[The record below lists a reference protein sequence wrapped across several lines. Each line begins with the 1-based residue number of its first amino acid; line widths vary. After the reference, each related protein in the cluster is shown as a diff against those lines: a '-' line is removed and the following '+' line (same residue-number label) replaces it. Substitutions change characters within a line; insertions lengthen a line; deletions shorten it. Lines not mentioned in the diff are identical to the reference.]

1 MVTTLISCE
10 NYTFVFLTVFEIH
23 RQRLC
28 RIKMESSN
36 KSFIDVTRATFKKY
50 THLGPARPLRWG
62 WNPHNKHPFL
72 DALLNRTNGRL
83 RQRVPF
89 RRFYAFRAHHPGLTL
104 SLACVK
110 YSLDFGHDLILPI
123 ALGLSRWLPFIS
135 ICFHVHE
142 QICSNRATSTSN
154 KPNARFQWHLQF

>member
-1 MVTTLISCE
+1 MRKLQLCFF
-10 NYTFVFLTVFEIH
+10 NFLTAFEIH
-23 RQRLC
+23 WQRLC

-36 KSFIDVTRATFKKY
+36 KSFIDPTGATFKKY

-72 DALLNRTNGRL
+72 DAFLNRTNGRL

-89 RRFYAFRAHHPGLTL
+89 RRFCAFWAQHPGLTL

-110 YSLDFGHDLILPI
+110 YSLGFGHDLILPV
-123 ALGLSRWLPFIS
+123 ALGLSRWLQFIS

-142 QICSNRATSTSN
+142 QICSNRATSTST